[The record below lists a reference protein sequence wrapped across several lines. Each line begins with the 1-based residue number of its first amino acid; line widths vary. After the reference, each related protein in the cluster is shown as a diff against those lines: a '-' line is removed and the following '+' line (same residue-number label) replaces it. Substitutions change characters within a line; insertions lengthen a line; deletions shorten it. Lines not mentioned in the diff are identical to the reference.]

1 MSDEHFQVFEDM
13 KTFIGFGAEDI
24 ARLKTLAPV
33 FAKHGPGITNQ
44 FYESLGAYPKT
55 AAIVEGRIEPLKKT
69 HTKWMGELF
78 DGEYGRPFFD
88 RQYVIGQVHV
98 VQNINPEFVEAVTS
112 VLRTYGRLAIYE
124 ELGADADASGHADS
138 LAKILDLALMTINLA
153 YADERIDR
161 MSNVTGMSRRL
172 IENLIKR
179 GAKK

>member
-1 MSDEHFQVFEDM
+1 MSDEHFQVYNDM
-13 KTFIGFGAEDI
+13 KEFIGFTAEDEV
-24 ARLKTLAPV
+24 RLQALGPV
-33 FAKHGPGITNQ
+33 FAKHGPGITDR
-44 FYESLGAYPKT
+44 FYDSLQAYPKT
-55 AAIVEGRIEPLKKT
+55 AKIVEGRVEALKST
-69 HTKWMGELF
+69 HKQWMTELF
-78 DGEYGRPFFD
+78 AGEYGRPFFD

-98 VQNINPEFVEAVTS
+98 VNNINPEFVEAVTS
-112 VLRTYGRLAIYE
+112 TLRTFGRLAVFE
-124 ELGADADASGHADS
+124 EMGSNDDAGLHSDS